1 MGMLAFEAGL
11 QSGSC
16 FGGMPGLA
24 EASFQMCVWG
34 VGDSLKG
41 PAVLGMLNRAGSQG
55 DARAGCLV
63 LANLMDNDRNGTL
76 QHPAS

>member
-1 MGMLAFEAGL
+1 MGMLAFEAGP

-24 EASFQMCVWG
+24 EASFQMCGG
-34 VGDSLKG
+34 VGASLKG

-55 DARAGCLV
+55 NARAGCLV
-63 LANLMDNDRNGTL
+63 LASLIDNDRNGTL